1 MRKSRFTYK
10 GAYHHVMARGVDG
23 KDIFFDYKLRE
34 YFLKVLAEES
44 GKYRIRIL
52 AYCIMDTHYHL
63 IIQNS
68 SGKMS
73 DFMRQLNGNYG
84 INYRVKNG
92 GKGHIFQDR
101 YKSTLIQKDNY
112 LDMAV
117 IYVLLNPV
125 RAGIVSDPYKYRWS
139 SINEYF
145 IEERSDI
152 VDNKLVEDLFWN
164 RSKFTK
170 LLEEWASKNLEV
182 KNTRLGEVIGERD
195 FIKESIK
202 GFNRRKTKG
211 KSRRMRKGD
220 YIFEEADE
228 VIKIFEKEKGLKMD
242 KIKTNTLNGKELR
255 SELLVLLKDRSG
267 LKYKEIM
274 EYPLFKSLKYSSLSQ
289 LYKRSRKRLEG

>member
-211 KSRRMRKGD
+211 KSRRMRRGD